1 MREGVALFRVKATDR
16 LGSAHLGF
24 SAVYADRSARQ
35 GVDLSVRPAAP
46 FRTTIE
52 VGKVDAQR
60 KVDVAS
66 LRDLYAQYARRD
78 VAFSNLPLVLARGLS
93 AYLVDFQHYCTE
105 QIVSRA
111 MPALVFGGRP
121 EFKRVL
127 EASEHTGGASES
139 EALARLFDVL
149 QTRQNEQGGF
159 GLWTATPQADPFLT
173 AYAMHFMLEA
183 RERGQRVPR
192 DLFDAGNAYLRQVAG
207 QEGEDSLHSLRQRAY
222 AVYLLTRQGTVTT
235 SYLASVQ
242 RRLQEAY
249 PQQWHDDLAAAWLAA
264 SYKLLKQDQEADRL
278 IAGPLKHLVRTRDA
292 DAWQYDY
299 YYDPLVRDAS
309 VLYLLARHFPE
320 RLKTLPP
327 AALDNIV
334 RPLQQNRFNTLSSAM
349 TVLALDAWAGASP
362 VDAAGLQIGA
372 VQANGTL
379 LAVDQRQGMLQTAT
393 WPAGTQRLRFTDSGK
408 LPAWYV
414 VSQGGYDRQAPTTA
428 LKQGIEI
435 VRDYTDTD
443 GKPLGEVTTGQEIDV
458 HLKIRATGDQGVGNV
473 AIVDLLPGG
482 FEPVIEPAPPI
493 TDHQAQD
500 GADEGGDSD
509 VPATAWRSPIGLSTS
524 TWRPEYADIR
534 EDRVVIYGEAT
545 SDVREFVYR
554 IKATN
559 AGRFVVPPAYGES
572 LYDRTVQARSPGGA
586 VMTVVR
592 KH

>member
-1 MREGVALFRVKATDR
+1 
-16 LGSAHLGF
+16 
-24 SAVYADRSARQ
+24 
-35 GVDLSVRPAAP
+35 
-46 FRTTIE
+46 
-52 VGKVDAQR
+52 
-60 KVDVAS
+60 
-66 LRDLYAQYARRD
+66 
-78 VAFSNLPLVLARGLS
+78 
-93 AYLVDFQHYCTE
+93 
-105 QIVSRA
+105 
-111 MPALVFGGRP
+111 
-121 EFKRVL
+121 
-127 EASEHTGGASES
+127 
-139 EALARLFDVL
+139 
-149 QTRQNEQGGF
+149 
-159 GLWTATPQADPFLT
+159 
-173 AYAMHFMLEA
+173 
-183 RERGQRVPR
+183 
-192 DLFDAGNAYLRQVAG
+192 
-207 QEGEDSLHSLRQRAY
+207 
-222 AVYLLTRQGTVTT
+222 
-235 SYLASVQ
+235 
-242 RRLQEAY
+242 
-249 PQQWHDDLAAAWLAA
+249 
-264 SYKLLKQDQEADRL
+264 
-278 IAGPLKHLVRTRDA
+278 
-292 DAWQYDY
+292 
-299 YYDPLVRDAS
+299 
-309 VLYLLARHFPE
+309 VLYLLARHFP
-320 RLKTLPP
+320 RQLKTLPP
-327 AALDNIV
+327 AALENIL
-334 RPLQQNRFNTLSSAM
+334 RPLKANRFNTLSSAM